1 MLDWHL
7 PEVEALYEGPVYTFS
22 QEGGNEVLPYPILNI
37 L

>member
-7 PEVEALYEGPVYTFS
+7 PEVEALYEGPVYTLC
-22 QEGGNEVLPYPILNI
+22 QESWNEVLPYPILDI